1 MGSKTTH
8 VKKIPDPSKVLQV
21 DSEENKPAAGLQAD
35 RVKEIL
41 ESNKFKELVK
51 KRLKVS
57 LSLTALMLIVYFGF
71 ILTIAFYKEIL
82 AIKIGE
88 HITLGLPVGIGIIV
102 FAWLLTGIYTRWAN
116 RDYDKSVRELRN
128 EILEK

>member
-1 MGSKTTH
+1 MGIQPK
-8 VKKIPDPSKVLQV
+8 
-21 DSEENKPAAGLQAD
+21 

-41 ESNKFKELVK
+41 ESPKFQDLVK

-71 ILTIAFYKEIL
+71 ILTIAFNKELL
-82 AIKIGE
+82 AVKIGE
-88 HITLGLPVGIGIIV
+88 HITVGLPIGISIIV
-102 FAWLLTGIYTRWAN
+102 FAWLITGLYTRWAN
-116 RDYDKSVRELRN
+116 KDYDKSVRELRN